1 MSSQFWLKLCLSLCF
16 LLCAVIFINRT
27 KIQFIRKLLASHL
40 RHKILP
46 RMKAILSIIGEGYAE
61 QEQAKFSLFKLKADL
76 EVYVPKSDV
85 LFDVEKD
92 TLLEFLT
99 KLSRHISM
107 TDNQAVTPALT
118 EELMLCGQRL
128 INEINE
134 LKD

>member
-1 MSSQFWLKLCLSLCF
+1 M
-16 LLCAVIFINRT
+16 
-27 KIQFIRKLLASHL
+27 
-40 RHKILP
+40 
-46 RMKAILSIIGEGYAE
+46 
-61 QEQAKFSLFKLKADL
+61 
-76 EVYVPKSDV
+76 YVPKSDV

-92 TLLEFLT
+92 TLSEFLT

-107 TDNQAVTPALT
+107 TDNQTVTPALT